1 MATSIWKRYFAE
13 SLERGQMERKWSSGG
28 MFLLAAVGSAVGL
41 ANIWRFPY
49 VVGANGGGAFVLI
62 YILSMFLVTIP
73 LLVAEIVLGRRGGGD
88 PVITMRR
95 LAEESGLSRAWGNY
109 GWLSLFTTLTILS
122 FYSVIS
128 GWSLAYIPKML
139 TGLAHENVEGI
150 QREYALLTAGPGA
163 MIFWHG
169 VFMVFTTAIIARGLN
184 RGIESAVKFLMP
196 VLFLTLI
203 VLLIYGFLVGDM
215 GAAMRYLFTPDFSKL
230 NFQVV
235 LMAVGSS
242 FFSASVGVGAMMT
255 YGAYLPRS
263 VSVWGVATG
272 TVVIDLA
279 VSLVAGLAI
288 FSIIFANGLD
298 ADSGPGLMFLALPLA
313 FSQISGGILVG
324 LLFFVLLF
332 LAALTSAFSLLEPTV
347 LWLNDRYRVS
357 RAAAAWGVGFVV
369 WLAGFATVFSFNLW
383 KDVHLLS
390 VIPRFHD
397 SSILDLLDFLV
408 TNLLLP
414 AGGLALAIFT
424 GWRVARSTLR
434 EELGAGTGS
443 IVFALWIRL
452 VRYLVP
458 VALLALF
465 VGNLV

>member
-1 MATSIWKRYFAE
+1 MATSFWNRDLAQ
-13 SLERGQMERKWSSGG
+13 SLERGFMERKWSSGR

-49 VVGANGGGAFVLI
+49 VVGVNGGGAFVLV
-62 YILSMFLVTIP
+62 YMVSMFLVTIP

-95 LAEESGLSRAWGNY
+95 LAEESGASRSWGTY

-128 GWSLAYIPKML
+128 GWSLAYIPKMVS
-139 TGLAHENVEGI
+139 GLAHENVAGI
-150 QREYALLTAGPGA
+150 QGEFDALTANPAA

-169 VFMVFTTAIIARGLN
+169 VFMIFTTAVVARGVN
-184 RGIESAVKFLMP
+184 RGIETAVKILMP
-196 VLFLTLI
+196 ALFATLI
-203 VLLIYGFLVGDM
+203 ILLIYGCIVGDI

-235 LMAVGSS
+235 LMAVGSA

-272 TVVIDLA
+272 TAVIDLA

-298 ADSGPGLMFLALPLA
+298 AGSGPGLMFLALPVA
-313 FSQISGGILVG
+313 FSQIAGGVLIG
-324 LLFFVLLF
+324 LLFFFLLF

-347 LWLNDRYRVS
+347 LWLVNRYPVS
-357 RAAAAWGVGFVV
+357 RSAAAWAVGLVV

-390 VIPRFHD
+390 AIARFHD
-397 SSILDLLDFLV
+397 STIFDLLDFLV

-414 AGGLALAIFT
+414 IGGLALAIFT
-424 GWRVARSTLR
+424 GWRIAGSTLR
-434 EELGAGTGS
+434 EELGAAARS
-443 IVFALWIRL
+443 FVFALWIRL
-452 VRYLVP
+452 VRFVVP
-458 VALLALF
+458 LALLALF
-465 VGNLV
+465 LGNLL